1 MYMRNGLK
9 IIKYTRYYNI
19 NPYMVKFNYKI
30 RLVSK
35 VLNVSSNKLKDFPV
49 NNILQ
54 VIKYKINI

>member
-19 NPYMVKFNYKI
+19 NPYMVKFDYKI

>member
-1 MYMRNGLK
+1 
-9 IIKYTRYYNI
+9 
-19 NPYMVKFNYKI
+19 MVKFDYKI